1 MNFFRTSLFELFAIK
16 YDVHLESRGC
26 CTALQ
31 KSELKMPRFYHWR
44 VVAYD
49 GARLDV
55 RSSQDVTALG
65 LTILDLDARMEGA
78 VVAVPRKV

>member
-1 MNFFRTSLFELFAIK
+1 MDFFRTSLLELFAIK
-16 YDVHLESRGC
+16 YDLHLESRGS
-26 CTALQ
+26 CTLQ
-31 KSELKMPRFYHWR
+31 KSDLRMPRFYHWR

-55 RSSQDVTALG
+55 RGGNDVTALG
-65 LTILDLDARMEGA
+65 LAVLDLDARVEGA

>member
-1 MNFFRTSLFELFAIK
+1 
-16 YDVHLESRGC
+16 
-26 CTALQ
+26 
-31 KSELKMPRFYHWR
+31 MPRFYHWR

-55 RSSQDVTALG
+55 RCGQDVTALG

-78 VVAVPRKV
+78 VVAVTRKV

>member
-1 MNFFRTSLFELFAIK
+1 MDFFRTSLFELFAIK
-16 YDVHLESRGC
+16 YDVHLESRGSC
-26 CTALQ
+26 CTLQ
-31 KSELKMPRFYHWR
+31 ESEIQMPRFYHWR
-44 VVAYD
+44 VVAYN

-55 RSSQDVTALG
+55 RSCQDVTALG